1 MFEYFKKGFGFTFG
15 SVISIALTNVL
26 AKRLLETL
34 KQHESSEEEE
44 DA

>member
-1 MFEYFKKGFGFTFG
+1 MFEYFKKGFGLAVGALFG
-15 SVISIALTNVL
+15 YSLTEAICSRIL
-26 AKRLLETL
+26 KAL